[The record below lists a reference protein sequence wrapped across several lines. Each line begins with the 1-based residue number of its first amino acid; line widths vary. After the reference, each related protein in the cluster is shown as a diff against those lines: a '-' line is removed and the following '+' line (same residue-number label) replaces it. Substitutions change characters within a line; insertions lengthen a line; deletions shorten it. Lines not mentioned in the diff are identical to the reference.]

1 MVLAEVYI
9 TDVETPTSDQSV
21 LQLLQA
27 RRILPVA
34 LVIPL
39 ITAVPHRLAEAVAV
53 APLAEEVVEA
63 PSEVVAE
70 VEAPSEVEV
79 AAVVVAPSV
88 EDDNFL

>member
-1 MVLAEVYI
+1 M
-9 TDVETPTSDQSV
+9 DVETPTSDQSV

-39 ITAVPHRLAEAVAV
+39 ITAVPHRL
-53 APLAEEVVEA
+53 EEVVEA
-63 PSEVVAE
+63 PLEVVAE

>member
-21 LQLLQA
+21 LQLQQA
-27 RRILPVA
+27 RRTLPVA

-63 PSEVVAE
+63 PSEV
-70 VEAPSEVEV
+70 EV

>member
-1 MVLAEVYI
+1 LEEV
-9 TDVETPTSDQSV
+9 V
-21 LQLLQA
+21 
-27 RRILPVA
+27 
-34 LVIPL
+34 
-39 ITAVPHRLAEAVAV
+39 V

-63 PSEVVAE
+63 PLEVVAE

>member
-1 MVLAEVYI
+1 VVI

-39 ITAVPHRLAEAVAV
+39 ITAVPHRLEEVVV
-53 APLAEEVVEA
+53 APLAEEVV
-63 PSEVVAE
+63 VVALLE
-70 VEAPSEVEV
+70 VAAVAAEAPSEVEV

>member
-1 MVLAEVYI
+1 M
-9 TDVETPTSDQSV
+9 DVETPTSDQSV

-39 ITAVPHRLAEAVAV
+39 ITAVPHRLEEVVV

-63 PSEVVAE
+63 PLEVVAE